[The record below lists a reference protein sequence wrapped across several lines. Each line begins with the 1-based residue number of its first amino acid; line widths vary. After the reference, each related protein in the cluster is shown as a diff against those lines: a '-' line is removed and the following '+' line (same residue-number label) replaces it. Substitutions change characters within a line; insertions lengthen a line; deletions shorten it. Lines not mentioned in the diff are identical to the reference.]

1 MLRGIANSR
10 TEAHCRVTRAEILLG
25 FADGKSVSQM
35 ARELHLSRPTVERC
49 IDKALDLGLQA
60 ALEDL
65 PRSGRPPRISSEAK
79 GGCPDHRGISRSAPP
94 LDFSCVCCLARG
106 GVENLAL
113 KTHPQE
119 R

>member
-1 MLRGIANSR
+1 MTPRRVRPRIQWSNEERMMLRRIANSR
-10 TEAHCRVTRAEILLG
+10 TEAHSSVTRAKILLD

-79 GGCPDHRGISRSAPP
+79 AWVVELACRRPV
-94 LDFSCVCCLARG
+94 DFG
-106 GVENLAL
+106 YP
-113 KTHPQE
+113 H
-119 R
+119 